1 MIKNSRLLLLAG
13 VLALHAGSADAQN
26 FLMNSAETINK
37 GNWKLCA
44 FPTVLLG
51 EDGADNSWGLASRL
65 GYGFTPSF
73 DVEVKLAKFDN
84 FKMYGADAE
93 WWAVKGRTDVSL
105 SAGGHKSDFDGP
117 GGTTAF
123 DAALL
128 ASRNVGDALEAY
140 VGGSLSFESID
151 DVEDSSFKRFYVV
164 PGIEY
169 KVHKDLDLL
178 AEFGIGLNDDSP
190 NYFSFGAAYYI
201 R

>member
-1 MIKNSRLLLLAG
+1 MKSRLLLLAG
-13 VLALHAGSADAQN
+13 VLVLHAGSADAQN

-37 GNWKLCA
+37 GNFKLCA

-51 EDGADNSWGLASRL
+51 EEGADSNWGIASRL

-73 DVEVKLAKFDN
+73 DVEVKLAKFDG

-93 WWAVKGRTDVSL
+93 YWLVKGRNDVSV
-105 SAGGHKSDFDGP
+105 SAGGHKSNFDGDV
-117 GGTTAF
+117 GSSTSIDT
-123 DAALL
+123 ALL
-128 ASRNVGDALEAY
+128 VSRSVAKSLEAY

-151 DVEDSSFKRFYVV
+151 DVADSSFKRFYVV
-164 PGIEY
+164 PGVEY
-169 KVHKDLDLL
+169 KLGEDIDLL